1 MNITSL
7 QSTLAPILAPIAPA
21 VLFGNNL
28 HAGMIHDGI
37 NPTLALAASVLGTG
51 GVELSGA
58 LACSMAVLAYHKRD
72 YKVMGISTA
81 SAFIYALFV
90 MMGILQSRN
99 TGTFASAV
107 VISLVAYLMQGVW
120 QSYNNKIRMAQA
132 ETDLQVRSMDAERKL
147 VNSQTRNA
155 KVSGKLPETFR
166 NTGRTDW
173 RLVPAGDKAKIAGM
187 STREISDAYRV
198 SERTARNWKQYAEED
213 AQ

>member
-21 VLFGNNL
+21 VIFGNNL

-107 VISLVAYLMQGVW
+107 VISLLAYLMQGVW

-155 KVSGKLPETFR
+155 KVSGKLPETFQ
-166 NTGRTDW
+166 NKGGTDW